1 MALLGQVAAVVDRRL
16 SPAKYAAHTHA
27 RPVGVSLEIMQ
38 LAASGVWWRG
48 APAFAAACA
57 GTSRWLDR
65 SVCAGGVWVTALC
78 AAMDEGGGGVAA

>member
-38 LAASGVWWRG
+38 LAASGG
-48 APAFAAACA
+48 DGDAAGSPAVRAA
-57 GTSRWLDR
+57 G
-65 SVCAGGVWVTALC
+65 
-78 AAMDEGGGGVAA
+78 